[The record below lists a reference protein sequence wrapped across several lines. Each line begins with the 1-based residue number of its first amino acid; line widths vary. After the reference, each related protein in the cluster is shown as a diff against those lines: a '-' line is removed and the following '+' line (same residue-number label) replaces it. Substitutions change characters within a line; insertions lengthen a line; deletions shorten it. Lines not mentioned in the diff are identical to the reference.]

1 MILLDTN
8 VVSEPIRRHP
18 DSRVLDWLD
27 AQVIE
32 TLYLSTVSL
41 GELLS
46 GVENLPV
53 GRRRTALAAALERQ
67 IADLFDDRIISFDI
81 AAAKAYAKAVA
92 RARKSKAH
100 DFYRRWSNRRHCDI
114 SRSSGGLPRRDPVSG
129 CGCDRHQP
137 VDGPILGPVIPFARI
152 RGRRQSPPRDALR

>member
-32 TLYLSTVSL
+32 TLYFSTISL
-41 GELLS
+41 AELLL
-46 GVENLPV
+46 GIENLPI

-67 IADLFDDRIISFDI
+67 IAGLFGERVIPFDTP
-81 AAAKAYAKAVA
+81 AAEAYAEVVA
-92 RARKSKAH
+92 RARSQGQA
-100 DFYRRWSNRRHCDI
+100 I
-114 SRSSGGLPRRDPVSG
+114 SVADGQIAGVAVANKFRVASRDEQPFRAAGLV
-129 CGCDRHQP
+129 
-137 VDGPILGPVIPFARI
+137 VINPWNAE
-152 RGRRQSPPRDALR
+152 

>member
-46 GVENLPV
+46 GVENLPA
-53 GRRRTALAAALERQ
+53 GRRRTALAALERQ
-67 IADLFDDRIISFDI
+67 IADLFDDRIISF
-81 AAAKAYAKAVA
+81 A
-92 RARKSKAH
+92 SPP
-100 DFYRRWSNRRHCDI
+100 
-114 SRSSGGLPRRDPVSG
+114 PRRT
-129 CGCDRHQP
+129 RK
-137 VDGPILGPVIPFARI
+137 L
-152 RGRRQSPPRDALR
+152 SPERAVKGTRSLSQMVKSRALRHLAIFGWPPATRPRFEPRV

>member
-27 AQVIE
+27 GQVIE

-81 AAAKAYAKAVA
+81 AAAEAYAKAVA
-92 RARKSKAH
+92 RARSQGH
-100 DFYRRWSNRRHCDI
+100 TI
-114 SRSSGGLPRRDPVSG
+114 SIADGQIAGIATSRDLRVASRDETPFRAAGLT
-129 CGCDRHQP
+129 
-137 VDGPILGPVIPFARI
+137 VINPWT
-152 RGRRQSPPRDALR
+152 SEL

>member
-27 AQVIE
+27 GQVIE

-67 IADLFDDRIISFDI
+67 IADLFVDRIISFDI
-81 AAAKAYAKAVA
+81 AAAAAYAKAVA
-92 RARKSKAH
+92 RERSQGH
-100 DFYRRWSNRRHCDI
+100 TI
-114 SRSSGGLPRRDPVSG
+114 SIADGQIAGIATSRNLRVASRDETPFRAAGLT
-129 CGCDRHQP
+129 
-137 VDGPILGPVIPFARI
+137 VINPWT
-152 RGRRQSPPRDALR
+152 SES

>member
-18 DSRVLDWLD
+18 DSRVVDWLD

-41 GELLS
+41 GELLL

-53 GRRRTALAAALERQ
+53 GRRRTALTAALERQ

-81 AAAKAYAKAVA
+81 AAAEAYAKAVA
-92 RARKSKAH
+92 RAR
-100 DFYRRWSNRRHCDI
+100 RHGHAI
-114 SRSSGGLPRRDPVSG
+114 SVADGQIAAIAAARHLSVASRDEAPFQAAGLMVINPWNS
-129 CGCDRHQP
+129 QP
-137 VDGPILGPVIPFARI
+137 
-152 RGRRQSPPRDALR
+152 

>member
-41 GELLS
+41 GELLL

-53 GRRRTALAAALERQ
+53 GRRRTALTAALERQ

-81 AAAKAYAKAVA
+81 AAAEAYAKAVA
-92 RARKSKAH
+92 RARSQGHA
-100 DFYRRWSNRRHCDI
+100 I
-114 SRSSGGLPRRDPVSG
+114 SRETLKNNPDCVACIG
-129 CGCDRHQP
+129 
-137 VDGPILGPVIPFARI
+137 
-152 RGRRQSPPRDALR
+152 

>member
-53 GRRRTALAAALERQ
+53 GGRRTALAAALARQ
-67 IADLFDDRIISFDI
+67 IADLFDDRIISFDV

-92 RARKSKAH
+92 RARSQGHA
-100 DFYRRWSNRRHCDI
+100 I
-114 SRSSGGLPRRDPVSG
+114 SIADGQIAGIATSRDLRVASRDETPFRAAGLT
-129 CGCDRHQP
+129 
-137 VDGPILGPVIPFARI
+137 VINPWTAE
-152 RGRRQSPPRDALR
+152 S

>member
-32 TLYLSTVSL
+32 TLYFSTISL
-41 GELLS
+41 AELLL

-53 GRRRTALAAALERQ
+53 GRRRTALAATLEQQ
-67 IADLFDDRIISFDI
+67 ITELFGDRIIPFDI
-81 AAAKAYAKAVA
+81 PAAEAYAKVVA
-92 RARKSKAH
+92 RARSQGQSI
-100 DFYRRWSNRRHCDI
+100 SNADGQIAGVAAANKFRI
-114 SRSSGGLPRRDPVSG
+114 ASRDEQPFRAAGLV
-129 CGCDRHQP
+129 
-137 VDGPILGPVIPFARI
+137 VINPWKHEA
-152 RGRRQSPPRDALR
+152 